1 MIRSSSLVSIGAIVV
16 VAGNAFAGITT
27 VDPGVYT
34 NVSEVGQARIRLD
47 QGNSQTWKA
56 AFWKDL
62 TMLSNSGV
70 QGPNP
75 TVWSNA
81 AEYAWTIKYNAGTGN
96 GSIQVA
102 ANQNVVTSANFGL
115 AAGKSL
121 AGFYFF
127 VNSTYA
133 GGSDV
138 NGAHA
143 KTEVYNMTAKLDG
156 GAAIAI
162 PSITADFLQSFV
174 QGPNYYFDSSVMDV
188 EFSGK
193 IKFTWNAG
201 ANLNNERNKFT
212 LKFLEGNR
220 IPAPGAA
227 VLLALGGLAV
237 ARLRR

>member
-1 MIRSSSLVSIGAIVV
+1 MQRSFSLVSALAL
-16 VAGNAFAGITT
+16 VASAGTAFAGITT
-27 VDPGVYT
+27 VDQGLY
-34 NVSEVGQARIRLD
+34 NNLSEVGQARIRLD

-62 TMLSNSGV
+62 TMLANSGV

-75 TVWSNA
+75 VVWSNA
-81 AEYAWTIKYNAGTGN
+81 TEYAWTIKYNAGTGN

-102 ANQNVVTSANFGL
+102 ANQNIVTSANFGL
-115 AAGKSL
+115 SAGKSL

-133 GGSDV
+133 GGNDV

-143 KTEVYNMTAKLDG
+143 KTEVYGMTAKIDG
-156 GAAIAI
+156 GSAIAI
-162 PSITADFLQSFV
+162 PNITADFLQSFV
-174 QGPNYYFDSSVMDV
+174 QGPNYYFDSSATDV

-193 IKFTWNAG
+193 IKYTWNAG

-220 IPAPGAA
+220 IPTPGATA
-227 VLLALGGLAV
+227 LLALGGLV
-237 ARLRR
+237 IARRRR